1 MEVAVHPA
9 DDGELVVD
17 GTSSP
22 GSPGSATST
31 LTILTAVFAVV
42 AVVCLGVLAYR
53 FVADTDGS
61 SSALDR
67 VGQVFSGS
75 DDAAGA
81 AGDDQALRDEV
92 MSQANQ
98 FVLRV
103 NTYGPEDLD
112 EDNKLPTYADGV
124 REVITSKFAVSFDE
138 NLTLAEQSV
147 SQAGYARGVEL
158 YGTGVESV
166 DEDSATVLVGGVI
179 TGSYPDSSAQAEDG
193 ARVEYEPQP
202 FRFTVQLVRTDD
214 AWLVDDFAPLTGEI
228 IDPEAPLDPSDVP
241 DPSSTDEPTTDE
253 QQGSGS

>member
-1 MEVAVHPA
+1 
-9 DDGELVVD
+9 VV
-17 GTSSP
+17 
-22 GSPGSATST
+22 
-31 LTILTAVFAVV
+31 VV
-42 AVVCLGVLAYR
+42 VVCLGVLVYR
-53 FVADTDGS
+53 FVSDTDGS
-61 SSALDR
+61 SSAGDR

-75 DDAAGA
+75 DDAAA
-81 AGDDQALRDEV
+81 SAGDDQALRDEL

-112 EDNKLPTYADGV
+112 EDNKLPAYADGV

-158 YGTGVESV
+158 YGSGVESA
-166 DEDSATVLVGGVI
+166 DQDSATVLVGGVI

-193 ARVEYEPQP
+193 DRVEYEPQP
-202 FRFTVQLVRTDD
+202 FRFTVQLIRTDD

-228 IDPEAPLDPSDVP
+228 IDPEAPLEPTDVP
-241 DPSSTDEPTTDE
+241 DPSSTDEPGTGTDQ

>member
-9 DDGELVVD
+9 DDGELVVH

-42 AVVCLGVLAYR
+42 VVACLGVLAYR
-53 FVADTDGS
+53 FVADTDASGS
-61 SSALDR
+61 TGDR
-67 VGQVFSGS
+67 LGQVFSGGDEAS
-75 DDAAGA
+75 AAG
-81 AGDDQALRDEV
+81 GDDQALREEL
-92 MSQANQ
+92 MGQANQ

-112 EDNKLPTYADGV
+112 DDNTLPEYAAGV
-124 REVITSKFAVSFDE
+124 REVITPKFAVSFDE

-147 SQAGYARGVEL
+147 AQAGYARGVEL

-179 TGSYPDSSAQAEDG
+179 TGSYPDSSANAQDG
-193 ARVEYEPQP
+193 DRVEYEPQP
-202 FRFTVQLVRTDD
+202 FRFKVQLIRTEGS
-214 AWLVDDFAPLTGEI
+214 WLVDDFSPLTGEI
-228 IDPEAPLDPSDVP
+228 IDPEAGLQP
-241 DPSSTDEPTTDE
+241 TDEPTTGPE
-253 QQGSGS
+253 ERGSGS

>member
-9 DDGELVVD
+9 DDGELVVH

-42 AVVCLGVLAYR
+42 VVACLGVLAYR
-53 FVADTDGS
+53 FVADTDASGS
-61 SSALDR
+61 TGDR
-67 VGQVFSGS
+67 LGQVFSG
-75 DDAAGA
+75 G
-81 AGDDQALRDEV
+81 
-92 MSQANQ
+92 NQ

-112 EDNKLPTYADGV
+112 DDNTLPEYAAGV
-124 REVITSKFAVSFDE
+124 REVITPKFAVSFDE

-147 SQAGYARGVEL
+147 AQAGYARGVEL

-179 TGSYPDSSAQAEDG
+179 TGSYPDSSANAQDG
-193 ARVEYEPQP
+193 DRVEYEPQP
-202 FRFTVQLVRTDD
+202 FRFKVQLIRTEGS
-214 AWLVDDFAPLTGEI
+214 WLVDDFSPLTGEI
-228 IDPEAPLDPSDVP
+228 IDPEAGLQP
-241 DPSSTDEPTTDE
+241 TDEPTTGPE
-253 QQGSGS
+253 ERGSGS